1 MLAQIIATSI
11 PSPSQGVWEIGP
23 FPLRGYALA
32 IILGVIIAIWMGEKR
47 WQARGGEAGE
57 IQDLAIWAIPFG
69 LVGGRLYHVI
79 TDSHLYFGEGGNP
92 IEALYVW
99 RGGLGIWGAIALGAV
114 GVMIGAKLRGIKVL
128 PLLDAL
134 APGVLIAQAVGR
146 WGNWFNQELYGQVT
160 NLPWG
165 LEIDD
170 AHRPLEYVGQDVL
183 FHPTFLY
190 ESLWALVGATLIIW
204 ADKKFNL
211 GHGRVVALYVMV
223 YTLGR
228 FWIELLRID
237 DVQLDNVFGLRWNA
251 WMSIILF
258 LAALAWFLRAPAG
271 REEVVRKDTVAV
283 PVGPVDAD
291 ATSGPDSGETAGE
304 KGDEGSGPAS
314 DITTRE

>member
-1 MLAQIIATSI
+1 MLTQIIATSI
-11 PSPSQGVWEIGP
+11 PSPAQGVWEIGP

-32 IILGVIIAIWMGEKR
+32 IILGVIVAIWLGEKR

-79 TDSHLYFGEGGNP
+79 TDSHLYFGEGNHP

-114 GVMIGAKLRGIKVL
+114 GVMIGARLRGIKVL

-134 APGVLIAQAVGR
+134 APGVLIAQAIGR
-146 WGNWFNQELYGQVT
+146 WGNWFNQELYGKVT
-160 NLPWG
+160 DLPWG

-190 ESLWALVGATLIIW
+190 ESLWALIGAGVIIW
-204 ADKKFNL
+204 ADKKFTL
-211 GHGRVVALYVMV
+211 GRGRVVALYVMV

-237 DVQLDNVFGLRWNA
+237 DVQLDDVLGMRWNA

-258 LAALAWFLRAPAG
+258 LAALGWFLRARRG
-271 REEVVRKDTVAV
+271 REDVVRTRETSDTSEA
-283 PVGPVDAD
+283 GITTADAD
-291 ATSGPDSGETAGE
+291 SSE
-304 KGDEGSGPAS
+304 GPAS
-314 DITTRE
+314 S